1 VVRFARSVVE
11 AGADLVLGHG
21 PHVLRAMEVYQGKLI
36 AYSLGNF
43 LTYGLFNL
51 KGPNGVSVILKVQ
64 LDPETGRFLE
74 GQLVPVKLVN
84 GGLPEI
90 DPEGE
95 GVRIVRRLSKE
106 DLDSRQLTVDENGF
120 LQVADVARTCASERN
135 QTIGRR

>member
-1 VVRFARSVVE
+1 
-11 AGADLVLGHG
+11 
-21 PHVLRAMEVYQGKLI
+21 MEVYQGKLI

-51 KGPNGVSVILKVQ
+51 KGPSGISVILKVR
-64 LDPETGRFLE
+64 LDPETGRFLD

-95 GVRIVRRLSKE
+95 GVRIVRRLSEE
-106 DLDSRQLTVDENGF
+106 DLPSPRLTLCENGS
-120 LQVADVARTCASERN
+120 LWVADGTRTCPSERN
-135 QTIGRR
+135 QAVGRR